1 MPKRTGKEFQWT
13 DDEAELL
20 LSVTYEYKVKQSAE
34 CVDWESAKC
43 KYDDI
48 LELFREALPSTPD
61 EAGVKDYPHDRGA
74 ITKIILSTKFKKYQN
89 KV

>member
-20 LSVTYEYKVKQSAE
+20 LSVAYEYKVKQSAE
-34 CVDWESAKC
+34 CVDWESVKS

-48 LELFREALPSTPD
+48 L
-61 EAGVKDYPHDRGA
+61 
-74 ITKIILSTKFKKYQN
+74 
-89 KV
+89 